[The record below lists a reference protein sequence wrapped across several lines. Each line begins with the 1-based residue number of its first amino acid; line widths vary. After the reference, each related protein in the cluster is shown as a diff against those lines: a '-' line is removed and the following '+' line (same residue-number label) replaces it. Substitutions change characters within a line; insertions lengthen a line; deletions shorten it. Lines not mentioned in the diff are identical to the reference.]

1 MAMPHYDHFRAAA
14 GLAGACLAALLAGC
28 TATPAA
34 VAPITLP
41 AALSH
46 IHALVADP
54 AGDGLL
60 VATHEGI
67 FTWSP
72 AGSAAPA
79 VSGPLGGDD
88 LDPMGLT
95 LDAGAAYASGHPGP
109 ATPAELGGP
118 NLGLIR
124 SDDNGLTWRTLSL
137 GGEVDFHALSIGP
150 STGTGPRPIYGLD
163 SAGTVRV
170 SADGG
175 YTWAEGASVAARTIL
190 ADPMVPGRV
199 YATTATGLAV
209 SGDSGSSFAVDVTA
223 PGLFLITADGGTMA
237 GVDTAGVL
245 WRRLPLGGWESGGTV
260 AGTPQALLVDGTRLY
275 VADDRGIAFTDDLGG
290 SWTAPGGAL

>member
-1 MAMPHYDHFRAAA
+1 MTQSASRRTAGRLTAAA
-14 GLAGACLAALLAGC
+14 LTVLLSGCAAA
-28 TATPAA
+28 PPDI
-34 VAPITLP
+34 APIALP
-41 AALSH
+41 AELSH

-54 AGDGLL
+54 AGGGLL

-72 AGSAAPA
+72 ADGAGPA
-79 VSGPLGGDD
+79 VSGPLGGND

-118 NLGLIR
+118 SLGLIR
-124 SDDNGLTWRTLSL
+124 SDDGGLSWRTLSL
-137 GGEVDFHALSIGP
+137 GGEVDFHALSVGP
-150 STGTGPRPIYGLD
+150 TSGPGPGPIYGLD

-175 YTWAEGASVAARTIL
+175 HTWREGASVAARVIL
-190 ADPMVPGRV
+190 ADPMVPDRL
-199 YATTATGLAV
+199 YATTAAGLAV
-209 SGDSGSSFAVDVTA
+209 SADGGASFAVDTTA
-223 PGLFLITADGGTMA
+223 PELFLIAADGDAMA
-237 GVDTAGVL
+237 GVDTTGTL
-245 WRRLPLGGWESGGTV
+245 WQRLPAGGWESGGTV

-290 SWTAPGGAL
+290 TWIAPGGAL

>member
-1 MAMPHYDHFRAAA
+1 MPQPAFRSTAGRLSAAV
-14 GLAGACLAALLAGC
+14 LTVLLAGC
-28 TATPAA
+28 AAAPAA
-34 VAPITLP
+34 VAPIALP
-41 AALSH
+41 AALPH

-72 AGSAAPA
+72 ADGAEKA
-79 VSGPLGGDD
+79 VSGPLGGND

-124 SDDNGLTWRTLSL
+124 SDDGGLTWRTLSL
-137 GGEVDFHALSIGP
+137 GGEVDFHALSVGP
-150 STGTGPRPIYGLD
+150 SSGPGARPIYGLD
-163 SAGTVRV
+163 SAGTMRV

-175 YTWAEGASVAARTIL
+175 YTWREGASVAARVIL
-190 ADPMVPGRV
+190 ADPMVPDRV
-199 YATTATGLAV
+199 YATTAAGLAV
-209 SGDSGSSFAVDVTA
+209 SADGGVSFAVDTTA
-223 PGLFLITADGGTMA
+223 PGLFLIAADGGTAA
-237 GVDTAGVL
+237 GVDTAGTL
-245 WRRLPLGGWESGGTV
+245 WLRLPLGGWESGGTV
-260 AGTPQALLVDGTRLY
+260 TGTPQALLVDGTRVY